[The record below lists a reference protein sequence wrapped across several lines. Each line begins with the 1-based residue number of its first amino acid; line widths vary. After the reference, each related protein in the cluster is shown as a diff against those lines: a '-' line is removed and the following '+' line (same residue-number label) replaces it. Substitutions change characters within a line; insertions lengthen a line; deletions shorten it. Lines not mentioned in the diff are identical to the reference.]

1 MGPPLQVVEHLL
13 EAGTM
18 GAALT
23 VAVGMAVYPGVD
35 AVDDQIRIDDVVEPR
50 RSLERR
56 YGRMCEEYRRVY
68 DALAPVFRRIHTTP

>member
-1 MGPPLQVVEHLL
+1 
-13 EAGTM
+13 M

-23 VAVGMAVYPGVD
+23 VAVGMGVYPNMD
-35 AVDDQIRIDDVVEPR
+35 AVDDLIGIDHVVEPR

-56 YGRMCEEYRRVY
+56 YGRMYEEYRQVY